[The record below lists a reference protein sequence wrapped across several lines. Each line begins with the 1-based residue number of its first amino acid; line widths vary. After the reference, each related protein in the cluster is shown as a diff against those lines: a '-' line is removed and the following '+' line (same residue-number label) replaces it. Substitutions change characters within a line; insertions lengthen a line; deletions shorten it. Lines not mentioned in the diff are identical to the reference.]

1 VKGKPPR
8 ASAGRNPAPTGA
20 DWPLW
25 LAILLFAGSG
35 FSALIYE
42 IVWFERLEL
51 VVGSSAISL
60 GILLGTFM
68 GGLCLGSLLLP
79 RFVPRG
85 AHPFRVYALL
95 ELGIA
100 ALGVLVYFAVPL
112 IGGLYTGS
120 GAHGIASVIVRAA
133 FAGLCLLPP
142 TLLMGATLPAI
153 ARWVESTP
161 RGVGWLG
168 IFYGG
173 NIAGGILGCLVAGFY
188 LLRVHDAAV
197 ATAVAVLTN
206 IAVSAI
212 AWVLAGRT
220 AAHSAPEESAAAPAA
235 PAGGNAPIYV
245 AIALSGLCAL
255 GGEVVWTRLLSLLLG
270 TTVYTFSIILA
281 VYLMGLGIGSTVGA
295 SLARSSP
302 HPRRDLGICQALLAL
317 AVAWAAFMLSRSLPY
332 WPVAPSLTRDPWIG
346 FQLDIVR
353 CLWTLLPATVLWGAS
368 FPLALAA
375 AARGQDPGRLVG
387 TVYAANTVGAIVG
400 ALGFSFFVIPSVG
413 TQVAQQILVALSA
426 VVGLALLAPA
436 VWPPWLD
443 AARALRS
450 LALVAAA
457 ILAAW
462 LVARVPA
469 IPESLIAL
477 GRYVAFRHAPG
488 NPVTADGRDPNV
500 LYVGEGLT
508 QSVVVSSN
516 GSVRVFHVSGKI
528 EASTTPKDMRLQRM
542 LGHIPAL
549 VHPEPRSVLIVGCG
563 AGTTAGVFTLYPSI
577 RRIVIC
583 EIEPLVP
590 KKVAPFFAAENYDV
604 VNDPRVEIVYD
615 DARHYILTTKE
626 KFDIITSDPIHPWVK
641 GSAALYS
648 QDYFELVKRHLNP
661 GGVVTQW
668 VPIYQASEPTVKGE
682 IATFFESFP
691 NGTVW
696 ANNDQGQG
704 YDLVLLG
711 TDSPTTIDL
720 DRLTARLERPDQQP
734 ARQSLAEVG
743 FPTAIDL
750 LATYAGRRS
759 DLAPWLADA
768 RINRDRRPWLQYQ
781 AGWEAYT
788 EQTDDV
794 VGAMAA
800 YRKFPEDLFVGS
812 EAMKRALLSGGSG
825 AAP

>member
-1 VKGKPPR
+1 MRGREPR
-8 ASAGRNPAPTGA
+8 TPAGT

-25 LAILLFAGSG
+25 ISIVLFAGSG
-35 FSALIYE
+35 FSALVYE
-42 IVWFERLEL
+42 IVWFELLEL

-79 RFVPRG
+79 RLVPRG
-85 AHPFRVYALL
+85 SHPFRVYALL

-100 ALGVLVYFAVPL
+100 ALGVLVFFAVPL

-120 GAHGIASVIVRAA
+120 DAHGLWGVFLRAA
-133 FAGLCLLPP
+133 FAAVCLLPP

-153 ARWVESTP
+153 ARWVEATP

-168 IFYGG
+168 VFYGS
-173 NIAGGILGCLVAGFY
+173 NIAGGILGCLLAGFY

-197 ATAVAVLTN
+197 ATTVAAITN
-206 IAVSAI
+206 VVVSAI
-212 AWVLAGRT
+212 AWTLARRST
-220 AAHSAPEESAAAPAA
+220 AHAPPPEMAATAAPA
-235 PAGGNAPIYV
+235 PSGNAAIYV

-270 TTVYTFSIILA
+270 ATVYTFSIILA
-281 VYLMGLGIGSTVGA
+281 VYLMGLGIGSSLGA
-295 SLARSSP
+295 AIARSSP
-302 HPRRDLGICQALLAL
+302 HPRRALGVCQALLAL
-317 AVAWAAFMLSRSLPY
+317 AIAWSAYMLSRSLPY

-375 AARGQDPGRLVG
+375 AARGQDPGRLVAG
-387 TVYAANTVGAIVG
+387 VYAANTVGAIAG
-400 ALGFSFFVIPSVG
+400 ALGFSFFVIPSFG
-413 TQVAQQILVALSA
+413 TQVAQQALVALSA
-426 VVGLALLAPA
+426 VVGLALLAPGA
-436 VWPPWLD
+436 WPPWMSMARGLR
-443 AARALRS
+443 AAG
-450 LALVAAA
+450 LVAAA
-457 ILAAW
+457 LLAAW

-469 IPESLIAL
+469 IPEALIAL

-488 NPVTADGRDPNV
+488 NPPANGGHDPNV

-516 GSVRVFHVSGKI
+516 GRVRIFHVSGKI

-563 AGTTAGVFTLYPSI
+563 AGITAGTFALYPSI
-577 RRIVIC
+577 SRIVIC

-590 KKVAPFFAAENYDV
+590 KKVAPFFAAENYDIV
-604 VNDPRVEIVYD
+604 SDPRVEIVYD
-615 DARHYILTTKE
+615 DARHYILTTRE
-626 KFDIITSDPIHPWVK
+626 KFDVITSDPIHPWVK

-648 QDYFELVKRHLNP
+648 QDYFALVKRHLNS

-668 VPIYQASEPTVKGE
+668 VPLYQASEPTVKGE

-691 NGTVW
+691 NGSLW
-696 ANNDQGQG
+696 ANNDRSQGNDH
-704 YDLVLLG
+704 DLVLLG
-711 TDSPTTIDL
+711 TDGPTRIDL
-720 DRLTARLERPDQQP
+720 DDISARLDRPDH
-734 ARQSLAEVG
+734 QSVKRSLEEVG
-743 FPTAIDL
+743 FSTAIEL
-750 LATYAGRRS
+750 LATYAGRKA

-768 RINRDRRPWLQYQ
+768 QINRDRRPWLQYQ
-781 AGWEAYT
+781 AGWESYT
-788 EQTDDV
+788 PQTDDV
-794 VGAMAA
+794 SGALAA
-800 YRKFPEDLFVGS
+800 YRRFPEDLFVGS
-812 EAMKRALLSGGSG
+812 ERLKQALKTGGNGSE
-825 AAP
+825 PER